1 MLERDQNLQHVIV
14 KQKNLLLV
22 FLLFLLV
29 CLICGGL
36 FYYRTQQFKKANRV
50 ICQLMADNYIDKL
63 SDDVLEECLEF
74 TTKGFYTKQSQFL
87 KDINLW
93 LSSFNISHL
102 YLYNNAEN
110 KKMWEGIGQESG
122 ILAKHIFGHWT
133 VTEVHNPQADIKVG
147 DYILKINKE
156 KIRDAQHILASEGDF
171 LIQREGEKK
180 VVPVKIRQIHYN
192 EDMIVK
198 EVNPDW
204 TYLKIPTFKSD
215 YFDYKNLEDKLTPTQ
230 GKSVIL
236 DLRGNL
242 GGNYVSIL
250 RVLSRFLC
258 ESKRV
263 GKIYHQRTP
272 ATSEQ
277 ELEDDL
283 DDSAQILR
291 VTQHNP
297 IYLKTFPVKTC
308 KPVKRVIML
317 INEKS
322 ASVTELLVK
331 LIQKNIKNVKSYGTA
346 TAGHMLLAIWY
357 PIEDLGQDIMMSVPY
372 AWSTDLE
379 QDVLEGTGVAPT
391 ESLQSDQLI
400 KYQGSHDPLL
410 DYILDEIKSNLKAKQ
425 L

>member
-50 ICQLMADNYIDKL
+50 ICQLMTDNYIDKL

-133 VTEVHNPQADIKVG
+133 VTEVHNPQVDIQVG

-156 KIRDAQHILASEGDF
+156 KIRDAQHILVSEGDF

-192 EDMIVK
+192 ENMVVK
-198 EVNPDW
+198 EVNKDW

-215 YFDYKNLEDKLTPTQ
+215 YFDYKNLEEKLTPAQ

-297 IYLKTFPVKTC
+297 IYLKTFPVKAC

-331 LIQKNIKNVKSYGTA
+331 LIQKNIKNVKSYGTT

-391 ESLQSDQLI
+391 ESLQSEQLL